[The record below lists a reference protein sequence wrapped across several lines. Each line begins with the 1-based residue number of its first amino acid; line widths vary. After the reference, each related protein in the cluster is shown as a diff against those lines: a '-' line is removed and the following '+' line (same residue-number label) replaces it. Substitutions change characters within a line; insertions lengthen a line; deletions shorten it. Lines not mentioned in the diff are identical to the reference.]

1 MDLLYIRV
9 CSIKTHSYLLS
20 YGHLY
25 DLHYG
30 RKSVNKKNRPKSLS
44 DRNVAKC
51 AEKVLFLDFYRFFS
65 IPVIDFF
72 TAGIFYFTAIHL
84 EIKWKKDLLAF
95 FHMEKCFL

>member
-1 MDLLYIRV
+1 MKLVTVDMS
-9 CSIKTHSYLLS
+9 C
-20 YGHLY
+20 
-25 DLHYG
+25 
-30 RKSVNKKNRPKSLS
+30 KKDGGKQILTIMCLGS
-44 DRNVAKC
+44 KH
-51 AEKVLFLDFYRFFS
+51 FLDFYRFFS